1 MDELHLLFRVIAYTC
16 WILSFAVLSYAQRQP
31 FDPSTRQPSFF
42 FLLNPRFLPANEIS
56 FAAHSQGSA
65 VKEMQSGVFACCF
78 GIGKR
83 KEQDIYQSQPS
94 APVAARVGENWR
106 LAIIANNDERKE

>member
-1 MDELHLLFRVIAYTC
+1 
-16 WILSFAVLSYAQRQP
+16 
-31 FDPSTRQPSFF
+31 
-42 FLLNPRFLPANEIS
+42 
-56 FAAHSQGSA
+56 
-65 VKEMQSGVFACCF
+65 MQSGVFVYCF
-78 GIGKR
+78 GIDKR